1 MHLAEPAEAAA
12 LKGKKKRAKTDW
24 ADARHLREL
33 LLIGRLP
40 ESWIPPAHILDLRA
54 RVRTRHLLSHQRTEW
69 QQRMHAVLYHHG
81 FPQRRNL
88 LTLEQREWLAGLELP
103 AAAREQ
109 LTIALSVIDA
119 IDSG

>member
-1 MHLAEPAEAAA
+1 M
-12 LKGKKKRAKTDW
+12 KGKKKRPKTDF

-33 LLIGRLP
+33 LLIGRVP

-81 FPQRRNL
+81 VSQRRNL
-88 LTLEQREWLAGLELP
+88 LTVASRDWLANLHTSRCARATRDCP
-103 AAAREQ
+103 ARDRRARAAADP
-109 LTIALSVIDA
+109 V
-119 IDSG
+119 